1 MENAV
6 NPWPS
11 EKDKELVI
19 VKSPNA
25 VNPLVW
31 DYFVSILALHS

>member
-1 MENAV
+1 V
-6 NPWPS
+6 
-11 EKDKELVI
+11 

-31 DYFVSILALHS
+31 DYYVSIDALVSWFVSFAEI